1 MEALKTLGNVPV
13 SDKTTY
19 DIPQLQSR
27 LYAAMDDD
35 FNTPVLIAELFDVVR
50 YINSVNDG
58 KEFITNEDKSS
69 LSNLLSAF
77 VHDVLGL
84 KDDIM
89 EDQSGTTDGLMQLII
104 RMRAD
109 ARTRKD
115 FGTSDLIR
123 DELAKLNIVLKDGKQ
138 GTSWEIKS

>member
-1 MEALKTLGNVPV
+1 
-13 SDKTTY
+13 
-19 DIPQLQSR
+19 
-27 LYAAMDDD
+27 
-35 FNTPVLIAELFDVVR
+35 
-50 YINSVNDG
+50 
-58 KEFITNEDKSS
+58 
-69 LSNLLSAF
+69 
-77 VHDVLGL
+77 
-84 KDDIM
+84 M